1 MRGLAGSLRNPS
13 GFGRGS
19 IEGKTLSRG
28 FPLKCMKN
36 KLENLRKQILEELS
50 KAKSGELLRE
60 LEIKYL
66 GRKGELSNILRAVKD
81 LSEKEKQEIGLLANT
96 IKNDVSA
103 KFYEIKKEVE
113 GKEAST
119 SFIDVTLP
127 GKKIEQGHLNPIS
140 IIQAEME
147 DLFISMGFMVA
158 DGPELES
165 DYYNFEALN
174 IPKTHPARDM
184 QDTFYIDKKNAA
196 GEYDLLMRTH
206 TSPVQVR
213 AMQKYGAPLKVVVPG
228 RCYRSEA
235 TDARHEHTL
244 CQFEGLLIDK
254 DINFSHLK
262 GVLELVGKKLFGP
275 ETKLRMRPK
284 FYPFVEPG
292 TNGEYTCLLCKGK
305 GCRLCKNSGWLEI
318 AGAGLVHPDVLR
330 AGGVDP
336 EKYSGFAFGFGLS
349 RLAQLKYGI
358 DDARLAMSGDLRFLS
373 QF

>member
-1 MRGLAGSLRNPS
+1 
-13 GFGRGS
+13 
-19 IEGKTLSRG
+19 
-28 FPLKCMKN
+28 MKN
-36 KLENLRKQILEELS
+36 KLEELKKKILEDLS
-50 KAKSGELLRE
+50 RVKSGELLRE

-66 GRKGELSNILRAVKD
+66 GRKGELSNILRAIKD
-81 LSEKEKQEIGLLANT
+81 LGAEEKQEIGAIANA
-96 IKNDVSA
+96 IKNDVSVE
-103 KFYEIKKEVE
+103 FERIKKEIG
-113 GKEAST
+113 GKEETAG
-119 SFIDVTLP
+119 FVDVTIP
-127 GKKIEQGHLNPIS
+127 GKKIACGHLHPIT
-140 IIQAEME
+140 IIQAELE
-147 DLFISMGFMVA
+147 DLFKSMGFMVL

-184 QDTFYIDKKNAA
+184 QDTFYIDKKNQN

-206 TSPVQVR
+206 TSPVQIR
-213 AMQKYGAPLKVVVPG
+213 AMQKYGAPLRAVIPG
-228 RCYRSEA
+228 RCFRSEA

-244 CQFEGLLIDK
+244 YQFEGLMIGE

-262 GVLELVGKKLFGP
+262 GILELVGKKLFGA

-292 TNGEYTCLLCKGK
+292 TNGEYTCSLCGGK
-305 GCRLCKNSGWLEI
+305 GCRVCKGSGWLEVI
-318 AGAGLVHPDVLR
+318 GAGLVHPNVL
-330 AGGVDP
+330 ASGGIDP

-358 DDARLAMSGDLRFLS
+358 DDARLAMSGDLRFLN